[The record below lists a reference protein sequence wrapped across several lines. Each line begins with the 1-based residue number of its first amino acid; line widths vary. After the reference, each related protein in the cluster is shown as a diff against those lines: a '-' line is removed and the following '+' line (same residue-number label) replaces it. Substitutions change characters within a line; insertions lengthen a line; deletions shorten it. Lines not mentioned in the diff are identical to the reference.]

1 MMNNNQLKAA
11 LMGFLK
17 LIKNEIAI
25 FEQGLTEKQKEEK
38 GSLEKW
44 SAKDTLSHLVF
55 WGDHFNSQTEKAK
68 SGEKVPMAGDYFDQ
82 VNDGVLIE
90 HMEQSFSEALIELER
105 SFENSIEILKSFSA
119 DELNDKEN
127 FEHLNGRTLMDH
139 ALGTLG
145 WHITH
150 HISDFYIKNGRTEK
164 AIVLQEKYT
173 IKLRDFPTWEANAIY
188 NLACFFAQIGN
199 KEKAINNLKTAFI
212 IRPDLIEWAKNDSD
226 LEPLRKDL
234 DFKALFPAS

>member
-1 MMNNNQLKAA
+1 MDNNQLKDA
-11 LMGFLK
+11 LMDFLK
-17 LIKNEIAI
+17 LIKNEIAD

-55 WGDHFNSQTEKAK
+55 WGNHFNSQAEKAK
-68 SGEKVPMAGDYFDQ
+68 SGEKVPLAGDYLDQ

-90 HMEQSFSEALIELER
+90 HMEQPFSEALIELKK
-105 SFENSIEILKSFSA
+105 SFQKSTEIIRSFSA

-127 FEHLNGRTLMDH
+127 FEYLNGHTLIFC
-139 ALGTLG
+139 ALGTFG

-150 HISDFYIKNGRTEK
+150 HISDFYVKNEQIEK
-164 AIVLQEKYT
+164 AIKFQEKYT
-173 IKLRDFPTWEANAIY
+173 MKLRDFPAWEANAIY

-212 IRPDLIEWAKNDSD
+212 IRPDLIEWAKNDTD
-226 LEPLRKDL
+226 LDPLRKDL

>member
-1 MMNNNQLKAA
+1 MNNDQLKAA
-11 LMGFLK
+11 LMALLK
-17 LIKNEIAI
+17 LIKNEIAN

-44 SAKDTLSHLVF
+44 SAKDVLSHLVF
-55 WGDHFNSQTEKAK
+55 WGNHFNSQAEKAK
-68 SGEKVPMAGDYFDQ
+68 SGDKVPLAGDYFDQ

-90 HMEQSFSEALIELER
+90 HMEQAFSEALIELEK
-105 SFENSIEILKSFSA
+105 SFQESIEILKSFSA
-119 DELNDKEN
+119 DELIDKTK
-127 FEHLNGRTLMDH
+127 FEYLNGRTLVDN

-150 HISDFYIKNGRTEK
+150 HISDFYVKGGRTEK
-164 AIVLQEKYT
+164 AIALQEKYT

-188 NLACFFAQIGN
+188 NLACFFAQYGI
-199 KEKAINNLKTAFI
+199 KEKAIINLKSAFN
-212 IRPDLIEWAKNDSD
+212 IRPDLIEWAKSDNDLD
-226 LEPLRKDL
+226 TLRNDL

>member
-1 MMNNNQLKAA
+1 MNNDQLKAA
-11 LMGFLK
+11 LMDFLK
-17 LIKNEIAI
+17 LINNEIVI

-44 SAKDTLSHLVF
+44 SAKDMLAHLVF
-55 WGDHFNSQTEKAK
+55 WGNHFNSQAEKAK
-68 SGEKVPMAGDYFDQ
+68 SGDKVPVAGDYFDQ
-82 VNDGVLIE
+82 INDGVLIE
-90 HMEQSFSEALIELER
+90 HMEQSFSEALIELNK
-105 SFENSIEILKSFSA
+105 SFQKSTEILKSFSA

-127 FEHLNGRTLMDH
+127 FEYLNGRTLIDH

-150 HISDFYIKNGRTEK
+150 HISDFYVKNGRTEK
-164 AIVLQEKYT
+164 AIELQEKYT

-188 NLACFFAQIGN
+188 NLACFFAQNGN
-199 KEKAINNLKTAFI
+199 KEKAIINLKTAFI
-212 IRPDLIEWAKNDSD
+212 IRPDLIKWAKNDND
-226 LEPLRKDL
+226 LDALRNDL

>member
-1 MMNNNQLKAA
+1 MGNNQLKDT
-11 LMGFLK
+11 LVGFLN
-17 LIKNEIAI
+17 LIKNEIAN

-38 GSLEKW
+38 GSFEKW
-44 SAKDTLSHLVF
+44 SAKDVLSHLVF
-55 WGDHFNSQTEKAK
+55 WGNHFNSQAEKAK
-68 SGEKVPMAGDYFDQ
+68 SGEKVPLAGDYFDQ

-90 HMEQSFSEALIELER
+90 HMEQPFSEALADINK
-105 SFENSIEILKSFSA
+105 SFEESTAILESFSA
-119 DELNDKEN
+119 DELNDKEK
-127 FEHLNGRTLMDH
+127 FEHLNGRTLMDR

-150 HISDFYIKNGRTEK
+150 HISDFYVKNGRAEK
-164 AIVLQEKYT
+164 AIELQEKYT
-173 IKLRDFPTWEANAIY
+173 MKLRDFPAWEANAIY

-212 IRPDLIEWAKNDSD
+212 IRPDLIEWAKNDTD

-234 DFKALFPAS
+234 DFKALFSAS